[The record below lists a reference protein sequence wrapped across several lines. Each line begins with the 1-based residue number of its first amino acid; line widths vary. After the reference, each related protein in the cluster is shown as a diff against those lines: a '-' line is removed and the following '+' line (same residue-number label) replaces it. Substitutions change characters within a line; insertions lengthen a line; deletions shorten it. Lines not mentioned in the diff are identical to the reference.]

1 MGRIADIKEM
11 VKFQNL
17 SLLKKKKRSSI
28 SWHQHE
34 EAADR
39 IQVGVNEREN

>member
-11 VKFQNL
+11 VNFQNL
-17 SLLKKKKRSSI
+17 SSLKKKRSSSI
-28 SWHQHE
+28 SWHHRE

-39 IQVGVNEREN
+39 IQLGVNEREN

>member
-17 SLLKKKKRSSI
+17 SLLKKKKK
-28 SWHQHE
+28 
-34 EAADR
+34 EAAYLG
-39 IQVGVNEREN
+39 ISMKKQLTEYKWE